1 MLALA
6 LLIVVGGYVYQ
17 KMLRERERS
26 NSLSAKVGRS
36 VHADTLSSSSATH
49 IPATGRPCEGSE
61 EYGQWVGYGDVR
73 LLRTMSEQSLP
84 LHPPRYISHKAANH
98 EEAGLSTLHEC
109 CSVVERSSPSLL
121 ESGSSEQLPRKGA
134 DTPLHRTL
142 KEHNLVGQDK
152 RENIAK
158 PERNDHDS
166 SSAMH
171 LLLPEDEQMRRILSR
186 DEQVVVTVQARRGRH
201 NLRTEPSLPPVVSIR
216 RREPPP
222 CESTDDSFMKELKRR
237 RRGFFTGRRSE
248 DLSTA
253 ATTKSTRR
261 SASTSAAAAA
271 AAAGHSNS
279 SLRQPAPPPTAVF
292 GRQQIVR
299 TPDTA
304 FGTAAAVHG
313 FSKAT
318 NPTEQRNAT
327 TQPTSNKRETPA
339 PVNRTTSGDRMLN
352 VTHKTDVAAQAAV
365 KRVVCDERSSKD
377 RNEYTPA
384 GEPRDSTKRTLFS
397 PPARNA
403 ACEADAN
410 ATESHSVSEAQV
422 RYVKQSEQNAKETGA
437 QRGAVSVECGRD
449 MPRACLHNAEES
461 RDARP
466 DEKDCV
472 SLTGVA
478 EFQEACSEADSTL
491 EIRTGLKQGRLT
503 SSEEIIK
510 GTLAG
515 HQPTPARA
523 AEVPCSEVSLL
534 QDYDCPRFNA
544 RTPDLIQA
552 ERIRIE
558 EIGEMANLLSALIGK
573 HAKNVRAPSLE
584 NSTKTDAQ
592 PLSTTEHTCP
602 GEVQE
607 RQAPVSARPHL
618 DRAEE
623 PISTTAIDIRPG
635 VEAQKLPVGTKFQAS
650 FRDQREEQVTEGHP
664 SEKKDAS
671 NTNATDHRTELK
683 LSAQPNVRS
692 KTCRSITVREA
703 VWPSWVEIIENT
715 LSEMRPALNFVAVDQ
730 PSPVPGP
737 NLKIADDTK
746 CASKSEKVPE
756 SITVYSPQDRRGSIR
771 LGASPVPET
780 NFEGMPATRELSIKE
795 EDETT
800 VCSPTFSAADRLR
813 SFLRKQASASSVA
826 SETAPSLSLQSA
838 YRKYMAHNFELP
850 VNFAE
855 RPFAE
860 VLASLESEMA
870 SIAKDE
876 PKADSKHEKTA
887 SDAITKPPDTE
898 VLQSSSQYDMN
909 DEDLDAAAMELS
921 SPEDAASDSRA
932 GVGSDE
938 AVETCTS
945 ASSVKAP
952 YIGCLA
958 SAPARTLEGEKAF
971 KSTPGA
977 CAVQDDSV
985 DGPIALPE
993 TKLPTFLSSTSNA
1006 SHAPTNDRVEP
1017 KRSEQNTAATTHE
1030 ANHGIAI
1037 LMQPQAA
1044 SSPMVQK
1051 HNFRQRASF
1060 KSDCGIQTQPPT
1072 PYPGTLHLP
1081 QQEKVHELDGVRVA
1095 TTDLQWTAGVE
1106 KVLMLGNEC
1115 CLMQHPPQRTA
1126 PESATRLDKT
1136 QYVLFH
1142 VEDHGHPSTS
1152 AEPRTVASS
1161 SCTLLGG
1168 DLAKDCPESTRDTVT
1183 RCHALPSGKE
1193 RRESEGAS
1201 CEPPTLKDLIVAH
1214 CPVVSSKDL
1223 ITFHLSQASSV
1234 PPLRALCSQVLP
1246 SDEKCEEGTRQGVL
1260 AESEETLCSRTSF
1273 EHASV
1278 TGATPS
1284 ETPCRQKVLN
1294 SRLPLGSLSTPVADD
1309 QPSTSSGAAD
1319 VQLRRR
1325 GRSQSVGAT
1334 TIPFSRPDQGRRL
1347 SNKAAAA
1354 EPAKGPI
1361 RFLGP
1366 LSSQNVVVLPES
1378 SVAICLPEGA
1388 SRDDLWA
1395 PLSASSLRQSNT
1407 AGGSGLRH
1415 RHLLLASALE
1425 EPSFESVYNA
1435 ILLPRLAAQEAS
1447 VMPGDVPCRPTR
1459 STSSSRAVS
1468 FDNSPT
1474 VVPLEPPPAPFAQC
1488 GVSQTTADAQ
1498 PVLPPPFY
1506 RPRRRSSLCRSSSGS
1521 LLQEILEAADL
1532 CPASGSRRAFCRIP
1546 SILLEPDGARD
1557 ATALTDNA
1565 GPETRSGSAPP
1576 IPEVR
1581 SPLISPFY
1589 SFENTVSEHS
1599 SLPETVRFD
1608 SSRRCP
1614 ALQKS
1619 EGEQRDGPAS

>member
-1 MLALA
+1 METMWPTTTCL
-6 LLIVVGGYVYQ
+6 
-17 KMLRERERS
+17 
-26 NSLSAKVGRS
+26 GR
-36 VHADTLSSSSATH
+36 
-49 IPATGRPCEGSE
+49 
-61 EYGQWVGYGDVR
+61 Y
-73 LLRTMSEQSLP
+73 
-84 LHPPRYISHKAANH
+84 
-98 EEAGLSTLHEC
+98 
-109 CSVVERSSPSLL
+109 
-121 ESGSSEQLPRKGA
+121 
-134 DTPLHRTL
+134 
-142 KEHNLVGQDK
+142 
-152 RENIAK
+152 
-158 PERNDHDS
+158 
-166 SSAMH
+166 
-171 LLLPEDEQMRRILSR
+171 SR
-186 DEQVVVTVQARRGRH
+186 RH
-201 NLRTEPSLPPVVSIR
+201 NLRTEPSLPPVVSIL

-261 SASTSAAAAA
+261 SASTSAAAAGA
-271 AAAGHSNS
+271 AAVHSNS

-466 DEKDCV
+466 LPDEKDCV

-478 EFQEACSEADSTL
+478 EFQEACSEADSAL
-491 EIRTGLKQGRLT
+491 EIRTGLKQGRLN
-503 SSEEIIK
+503 SGEEII
-510 GTLAG
+510 
-515 HQPTPARA
+515 
-523 AEVPCSEVSLL
+523 
-534 QDYDCPRFNA
+534 
-544 RTPDLIQA
+544 
-552 ERIRIE
+552 
-558 EIGEMANLLSALIGK
+558 
-573 HAKNVRAPSLE
+573 
-584 NSTKTDAQ
+584 
-592 PLSTTEHTCP
+592 
-602 GEVQE
+602 
-607 RQAPVSARPHL
+607 
-618 DRAEE
+618 
-623 PISTTAIDIRPG
+623 
-635 VEAQKLPVGTKFQAS
+635 
-650 FRDQREEQVTEGHP
+650 
-664 SEKKDAS
+664 
-671 NTNATDHRTELK
+671 
-683 LSAQPNVRS
+683 
-692 KTCRSITVREA
+692 
-703 VWPSWVEIIENT
+703 
-715 LSEMRPALNFVAVDQ
+715 
-730 PSPVPGP
+730 
-737 NLKIADDTK
+737 
-746 CASKSEKVPE
+746 
-756 SITVYSPQDRRGSIR
+756 
-771 LGASPVPET
+771 
-780 NFEGMPATRELSIKE
+780 
-795 EDETT
+795 
-800 VCSPTFSAADRLR
+800 
-813 SFLRKQASASSVA
+813 
-826 SETAPSLSLQSA
+826 
-838 YRKYMAHNFELP
+838 
-850 VNFAE
+850 
-855 RPFAE
+855 
-860 VLASLESEMA
+860 
-870 SIAKDE
+870 
-876 PKADSKHEKTA
+876 KADSKHEKTA

-958 SAPARTLEGEKAF
+958 SAPARTLEGEEAF

-1072 PYPGTLHLP
+1072 PYPGTPHLP
-1081 QQEKVHELDGVRVA
+1081 QQEKDHQLDGVRVA
-1095 TTDLQWTAGVE
+1095 TTDLQWTADVE

-1183 RCHALPSGKE
+1183 RCHAPPSGKE

-1201 CEPPTLKDLIVAH
+1201 CEPATLKDLIVAQ

-1284 ETPCRQKVLN
+1284 ETPCRRKVLN

-1334 TIPFSRPDQGRRL
+1334 TIPLSRPDQGRRL

-1589 SFENTVSEHS
+1589 SFEDTVSEHS